1 MRSVINEMTKNSKKP
16 TLLVLAS
23 TFPRWNDDTEPRFV
37 YDLCLRLKEEYTLI
51 VLAPHEK
58 GAENKEVIEGLQVYR
73 YRYAPDFLEILAYE
87 GGISAKL
94 KGNKLNY
101 LILPFFFLGQWIAII
116 KLLKQYPIKA
126 IHAHWLIP
134 QGILALV
141 ARLVSRNKPA
151 ILCTSHGGDLYG
163 LNDPISKTIK
173 RYVIKNVDAMTVVSY
188 AMQDEIKKFVPTAK
202 QVVVAPMGT
211 DLSNLFIPDDSVKRK
226 PYQLLFVGRLVEKKG
241 LQYLLQAMPDII
253 KHYPETCLNIAG
265 TGPEQALL
273 EVLVKEL
280 KLTKHVF
287 FLGRLSH
294 QALVNEYRQAAMA
307 VFPFVQAKNGDVEGL
322 GLVMIEAMGC
332 GCPVIASDI
341 PAVRDVIIDGK
352 TGVLLES
359 ANSKD
364 IATKILTLYTNTPAR
379 KKLVTQARKFVVN
392 NFDWNI
398 SRNTYSDIIKRLSDN
413 E

>member
-1 MRSVINEMTKNSKKP
+1 MTQYSKRP
-16 TLLVLAS
+16 ILLILAS
-23 TFPRWNDDTEPRFV
+23 TFPRWKDDTEPRFV
-37 YDLCLRLKEEYTLI
+37 YDLCLRLKEEHTLI
-51 VLAPHEK
+51 VLAPHTK
-58 GAENKEVIEGLQVYR
+58 GAKKQEVIEGLEVHR
-73 YRYAPDFLEILAYE
+73 YRYAPNFLETLAYE

-116 KLLKQYPIKA
+116 KLLKQYPVKA

-134 QGILALV
+134 QGILALI
-141 ARLVSRNKPA
+141 ARLVSRNNPA

-173 RYVIKNVDAMTVVSY
+173 RYVIKNVDTMTVVSH
-188 AMQDEIKKFVPTAK
+188 AMQDEIKKLVPTAK
-202 QVVVAPMGT
+202 QAIVAPMGT

-241 LQYLLQAMPDII
+241 LQYLLQAMSDII
-253 KHYPETCLNIAG
+253 KQYPNTCLNIAG
-265 TGPEQALL
+265 TGPEQPTL

-280 KLTKHVF
+280 KLANHVF

-294 QALVNEYRQAAMA
+294 QALVNEYRQATMA

-332 GCPVIASDI
+332 DCPVVASDI

-352 TGVLLES
+352 TGILVQPYNVQMF
-359 ANSKD
+359 AD
-364 IATKILTLYTNTPAR
+364 KILGLLSMPDYT
-379 KKLVTQARKFVVN
+379 KKLANNSRELVLKKFS
-392 NFDWNI
+392 WEG
-398 SRNTYSDIIKRLSDN
+398 SAQQYSKQLN
-413 E
+413 KLKGG

>member
-1 MRSVINEMTKNSKKP
+1 MTQNSKKP

-23 TFPRWNDDTEPRFV
+23 TFPRWKDDTEPRFV
-37 YDLCLRLKEEYTLI
+37 YDLCLRLKEEYTII

-58 GAENKEVIEGLQVYR
+58 GAKKQEVIEGLQVHR
-73 YRYAPDFLEILAYE
+73 YRYAPDSLEILAYE

-116 KLLKQYPIKA
+116 KLLKQYPVKV

-134 QGILALV
+134 QGILALI
-141 ARLVSRNKPA
+141 ARLVSINKPA

-163 LNDPISKTIK
+163 LNDPISKIIK
-173 RYVIKNVDAMTVVSY
+173 RYVIKKVDAMTVVSH
-188 AMQDEIKKFVPTAK
+188 AMQDEIKKLVPTAK
-202 QVVVAPMGT
+202 QAVVAPMGT

-226 PYQLLFVGRLVEKKG
+226 SYQLLFVGRLVEKKG

-253 KHYPETCLNIAG
+253 KQYPETCLNIAG
-265 TGPEQALL
+265 TGPEQASL
-273 EVLVKEL
+273 EVLIKEL
-280 KLTKHVF
+280 KLAKHVF

-294 QALVNEYRQAAMA
+294 QALVNEYRQATVA

-332 GCPVIASDI
+332 GCPVVASDI
-341 PAVRDVIIDGK
+341 PAVRDVIINNS
-352 TGVLLES
+352 TGILSETGNKIQLTEKIIELLSHKDRRKVL
-359 ANSKD
+359 AK
-364 IATKILTLYTNTPAR
+364 KAR
-379 KKLVTQARKFVVN
+379 KYMFDRFSWDKTAISYQALLQKLVDKH
-392 NFDWNI
+392 
-398 SRNTYSDIIKRLSDN
+398 
-413 E
+413 